1 MGLLGLFS
9 KLVVEHGSA
18 EVQSKHIALFKDQL
32 ALADKKTVQLESEVA
47 SLKSKLEKAKSNFQ
61 ESQEENEILRSKI
74 KEYEQPTEQPTHDNL
89 LDGTKLDILKL
100 LFKQEKLQIEQIAQ
114 TLNLEFPV
122 TKLHLGDL
130 RKMKF
135 VQDSYPRTKYINQ
148 VITEWSLSQ
157 EGLRYVTEYK

>member
-1 MGLLGLFS
+1 MGLLDLFS

-32 ALADKKTVQLESEVA
+32 ALADKKSVQLESEVA
-47 SLKSKLEKAKSNFQ
+47 SLKSKLEKAESDFR
-61 ESQEENEILRSKI
+61 ESQEENEILRGKI

-114 TLNLEFPV
+114 TLNLEIQV

-135 VQDSYPRTKYINQ
+135 VRDSYPRTKYINQ

-157 EGLRYVTEYK
+157 EGIRYVTE